1 MAVARKARHGWAC
14 KTDQV
19 PVLPLLV
26 ARGANVQADPYRG
39 TPSCGPPRW
48 EDSKPPAGCSITV
61 RSPAAGRR
69 GAPTHGEGVTALHL
83 ASQNGHLAVAELLV
97 SRGADLEAKD
107 DLYHSTPHGWASH
120 SGRAS
125 VRDYLGGLAANA
137 PGEGTRS

>member
-1 MAVARKARHGWAC
+1 VWAAALGRLEAARRLLDHGAE
-14 KTDQV
+14 
-19 PVLPLLV
+19 
-26 ARGANVQADPYRG
+26 
-39 TPSCGPPRW
+39 PSR
-48 EDSKPPAGCSITV
+48 
-61 RSPAAGRR
+61 RSTWG
-69 GAPTHGEGVTALHL
+69 GPTHDEGVTALHL